1 MQINSL
7 LLYQLSYAGIAREM
21 KIINGLT
28 EMVRHPL
35 TSHIFFYPLATVMSN
50 RHYSYA
56 SMHD

>member
-1 MQINSL
+1 
-7 LLYQLSYAGIAREM
+7 M